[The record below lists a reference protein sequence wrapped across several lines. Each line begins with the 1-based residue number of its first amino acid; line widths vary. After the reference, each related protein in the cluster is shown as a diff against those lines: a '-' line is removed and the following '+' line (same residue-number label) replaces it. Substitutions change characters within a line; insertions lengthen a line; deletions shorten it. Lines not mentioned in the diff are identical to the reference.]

1 MYSFSVTDH
10 LRESEKQTFG
20 GNIIEYMGTAA
31 LFLALAATFFWFRK
45 AWKVNLP
52 KTPRV
57 FQSFWF
63 LSFLLGIASTNTGI
77 GSAGLWAIGVSTLLL
92 VLTFTG
98 KQKVAKEGIGVG
110 DIIPDFTA
118 ETDDK
123 KLFGSSDLAGSRI
136 LIKFFRA
143 HW

>member
-1 MYSFSVTDH
+1 LYSFSVTDH
-10 LRESEKQTFG
+10 SRESEKQTFG
-20 GNIIEYMGTAA
+20 ENIMDYLGTAA
-31 LFLALAATFFWFRK
+31 LFVALTVTFFWFRK

-63 LSFLLGIASTNTGI
+63 LSFLLGIASTNTGT
-77 GSAGLWAIGVSTLLL
+77 GLAGLWAIGISTLLL

-98 KQKVAKEGIGVG
+98 KQKVDKEGIGVG
-110 DIIPDFTA
+110 DIIPAFTA

>member
-1 MYSFSVTDH
+1 MDY
-10 LRESEKQTFG
+10 L
-20 GNIIEYMGTAA
+20 GTAA
-31 LFLALAATFFWFRK
+31 LFVALTATFFWFLK

-63 LSFLLGIASTNTGI
+63 LSFLIGIASTNTGA
-77 GSAGLWAIGVSTLLL
+77 GSAGLWAIGVSALLL

-98 KQKVAKEGIGVG
+98 KQKVDKEGIAVG
-110 DIIPDFTA
+110 DIIPAFTA